1 MGNAEYMG
9 THPIFESDFDCL
21 TECCLVEFAKLSAQW
36 FVMDPQVPQNI
47 HQLLLIQPLSQDGKK
62 SSSVSFWAFTSSLVH
77 WQTSRANRSVNPNLI
92 FSVIY
97 VRIKTIY

>member
-1 MGNAEYMG
+1 MG
-9 THPIFESDFDCL
+9 THPIFYSDFDCL

-47 HQLLLIQPLSQDGKK
+47 HQLLLIQPLSQDGIK
-62 SSSVSFWAFTSSLVH
+62 SSSVSFLAFTFTLVH
-77 WQTSRANRSVNPNLI
+77 WQTSPKKNRSVNPNQI
-92 FSVIY
+92 FSVIP